1 MLPRPVFASI
11 SVSLFRFVHHPQKS
25 KESLPDSHII
35 LIPWNCSENT
45 RKGMK
50 EIKKNSPACLAKCAP
65 HMLDICKTILRS
77 YDLSSS
83 SLSCVCTPRH
93 DHQLFSGL
101 PVPFVCSHLL
111 LMIFYGISNSQF
123 AFACFLFLI

>member
-1 MLPRPVFASI
+1 MLPRPVSASI

-50 EIKKNSPACLAKCAP
+50 EIKKKLASLFGKMCAS
-65 HMLDICKTILRS
+65 HVRHLQDDLTILRS
-77 YDLSSS
+77 FVFVFLFELCLYPTTRSSAV
-83 SLSCVCTPRH
+83 LGAVRAFCVRA
-93 DHQLFSGL
+93 
-101 PVPFVCSHLL
+101 PFVDDFLWN
-111 LMIFYGISNSQF
+111 FKF
-123 AFACFLFLI
+123 AFACFLFLL